1 MRLRQIALVAHDL
14 DTVVGQLDNVLGLKV
29 AYNDPGVERYGLK
42 NAVLPA
48 GTGFLEVVAPF
59 RDDVSAARY
68 LTRRG
73 GDTGYMVILQTP
85 DAGADSARIAQLG
98 VRIVDEID
106 RPIYRAAHFH
116 PVDFGGILTSVDTQ
130 RDVTDYLD
138 PYGEWM
144 PAGPSWRGACTE
156 DVTDLLAVTISAEDP
171 DALAARWAELLG
183 VTPDPADSRR
193 LPLAHGAIEF
203 DAAEAGA
210 GTSLSGIT
218 LQVADVEAISL
229 RAAEAEVVVDDG
241 IVIGGVHFRLA
252 EQPAG

>member
-1 MRLRQIALVAHDL
+1 MRLRQVALVAHDL
-14 DTVVGQLDNVLGLKV
+14 DTVVGQLEKVLGLKV
-29 AYNDPGVERYGLK
+29 AYNDAGVEKYGLK
-42 NAVLPA
+42 NAVLSA

-73 GDTGYMVILQTP
+73 GDTGYMVILQTA
-85 DAGADSARIAQLG
+85 DADADSKRIAGLG
-98 VRIVDEID
+98 VRVVDEID

-130 RDVTDYLD
+130 RDVDDYLE

-144 PAGPSWRGACTE
+144 PAGPNWRESRTS

-171 DALAARWAELLG
+171 DALAARWAELLD
-183 VTPDPADSRR
+183 VTADPADGRR
-193 LPLAHGAIEF
+193 LPLAYGAIEF
-203 DAAEAGA
+203 AQAEPGA

-218 LQVADVEAISL
+218 LQVADVEAITL
-229 RAAEAEVVVDDG
+229 RAADAEVVVDDG
-241 IVIGGVHFRLA
+241 VVIGGVHFRLT
-252 EQPAG
+252 E